1 LSAVKTQEEEH
12 PDDMPDLLKSF
23 NGEKKA

>member
-1 LSAVKTQEEEH
+1 VNAVKTQEEEQ